1 MDFNLFCISR
11 QTKPP
16 NSEHEAFLV
25 YIIEKNL
32 TSKFYAIMLT
42 HHTVVAI
49 HFRGFFFKFQR
60 VRFLFLWVCTFG
72 GPLLKFLL
80 KVLYLFLNPIQ
91 NLPYNIKLKFEI
103 FSYFVCC
110 FKCLLKC
117 VLTTSYIQRSIGYAF
132 LTISSSNLNLAFST
146 YVNFALHR
154 IFKVMKCLVH

>member
-1 MDFNLFCISR
+1 MDFTSLCISR

-49 HFRGFFFKFQR
+49 HFRGLFFKFQR

-72 GPLLKFLL
+72 GPLLKLL
-80 KVLYLFLNPIQ
+80 DWEIWCSGWRRNEQKELREHQIQLRIEFSHSEAKCKKTALFGRFFTIWGFSFWYGICH
-91 NLPYNIKLKFEI
+91 NLVK
-103 FSYFVCC
+103 
-110 FKCLLKC
+110 
-117 VLTTSYIQRSIGYAF
+117 
-132 LTISSSNLNLAFST
+132 
-146 YVNFALHR
+146 
-154 IFKVMKCLVH
+154 

>member
-1 MDFNLFCISR
+1 MSYETHMICSDIGMSIRMDSTSLFISR

-49 HFRGFFFKFQR
+49 HFRGLFFKFQR

-72 GPLLKFLL
+72 GPLLKLFSLSIILVAPFKTWLEHQTHRLGTLDTGHFFHTCLIQCLIFLGIL
-80 KVLYLFLNPIQ
+80 
-91 NLPYNIKLKFEI
+91 
-103 FSYFVCC
+103 
-110 FKCLLKC
+110 
-117 VLTTSYIQRSIGYAF
+117 
-132 LTISSSNLNLAFST
+132 
-146 YVNFALHR
+146 
-154 IFKVMKCLVH
+154 